1 MKGHRYAIAVQ
12 NPGGRFGADHPARA
26 FRGGG
31 AGQTATRRTQQRSRY
46 RSKNSC
52 RNCAG
57 SKAGSPFPIRMRRS
71 CNSRKGASIRPSTS
85 GCCRGWAR
93 SPSWACSSRSSCF
106 YLVRGPIRLERPPS
120 RIKIKRFTPLERFT
134 HWLTATSFIILAIT
148 GLNYVFGKRLLMPL
162 IGPDAFATWS
172 LWAKYLHNA
181 FAWPLMLGLLLMAV
195 LWLRDNM
202 PDRYDIEWL
211 KRFGGFLSGPHPPAR
226 RFNAGQK
233 LIFWSVIIGGFALTA
248 SGIALLFP
256 NLTDIGGI
264 QFAQYVHAVSGVV
277 MTAIML
283 AHIYIGTVGMEGAL
297 DAMVSG
303 DVDLEWAKEHHRVW
317 VEEEQA
323 RTPDGPQLRKH
334 AVPAE

>member
-1 MKGHRYAIAVQ
+1 MS
-12 NPGGRFGADHPARA
+12 P
-26 FRGGG
+26 
-31 AGQTATRRTQQRSRY
+31 
-46 RSKNSC
+46 RSKIL
-52 RNCAG
+52 AIVL
-57 SKAGSPFPIRMRRS
+57 AMIVLL
-71 CNSRKGASIRPSTS
+71 
-85 GCCRGWAR
+85 
-93 SPSWACSSRSSCF
+93 SPSAEAQQDRAPPNPTAQSVQEQQLLQKLRRIEGRVSIPDPHAAVLQQPQGRQYQAFHERVLPWLGTIAILAMLVVLVVF

-134 HWLTATSFIILAIT
+134 HWLTASSFIILAIT

-181 FAWPLMLGLLLMAV
+181 FAWPLIGGLLLMAV

-211 KRFGGFLSGPHPPAR
+211 KRFGGFLSGRHPPAR

-233 LIFWSVIIGGFALTA
+233 LIFWSVIIGGIALTA

-256 NLTDIGGI
+256 NLTDIGGVQI
-264 QFAQYVHAVSGVV
+264 AQYVHAVSGVV

-303 DVDLEWAKEHHRVW
+303 DVDLEWAKEHHRAW